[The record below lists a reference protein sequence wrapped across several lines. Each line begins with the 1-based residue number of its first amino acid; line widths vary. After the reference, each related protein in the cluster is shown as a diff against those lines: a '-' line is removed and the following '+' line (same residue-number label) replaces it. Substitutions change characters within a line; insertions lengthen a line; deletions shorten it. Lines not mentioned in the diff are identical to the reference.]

1 MKTKFSR
8 PVVSLCLAM
17 ALLFSLSAC
26 SFYSS
31 EEIEKIRSEAY
42 AEGRE
47 EGYDE
52 GHKEGYDEGK
62 DFASQLADT
71 YKRKMENR
79 ETDLEQLQAE
89 IDGMLPEHIFF
100 RNNACIVTTQGE
112 KYHHYGC
119 YHIQGRN
126 YYIYNTENAIG
137 MGYTPCLDCWETGLV
152 Q

>member
-1 MKTKFSR
+1 MKTKFHLHAL
-8 PVVSLCLAM
+8 SLCLAL

-26 SFYSS
+26 SFYSDD
-31 EEIEKIRSEAY
+31 EIEKIRSEAY
-42 AEGRE
+42 ADGHEEGYKDAYD

-52 GHKEGYDEGK
+52 GHEDAMRIARSN
-62 DFASQLADT
+62 DDRLADLQSENDDL
-71 YKRKMENR
+71 KNEMKSMES
-79 ETDLEQLQAE
+79 
-89 IDGMLPEHIFF
+89 EHIFF